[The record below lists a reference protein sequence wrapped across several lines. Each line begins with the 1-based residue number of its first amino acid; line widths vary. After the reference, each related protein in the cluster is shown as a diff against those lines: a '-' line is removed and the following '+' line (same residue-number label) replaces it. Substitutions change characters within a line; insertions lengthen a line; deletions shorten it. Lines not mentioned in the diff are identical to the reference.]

1 MPISE
6 LKLAK
11 ELIRRP
17 SITPKDAGAINIL
30 AKKLRS
36 LGFKCQLINFKNIKN
51 LYAKLGKSSPNF
63 CYAGHTDVVPPGNI
77 SDWSVNP
84 FKPTVKNNK
93 LIGRGA
99 NDMKASIACFVA
111 AVSRFKAKN
120 KKFNGSISLLITGDE
135 EGVAINGTKRVVEYL
150 KRKRE
155 KINFCLVGEPT
166 NPNKLGE
173 MIKIGRRGSITGRLT
188 ITGTQG
194 HVAYPHRANNPSNT
208 IVNILKRIKETK
220 LDNGTKK
227 VVKYLKRKKEKINF
241 CLVGEPTN
249 PNKLGEMIKIG
260 RRGSITGRL
269 TVIGTQ
275 GHVAYPHIAN
285 NPSNTLVKILKKIKE
300 VKLDKGTKNFQPSN
314 LEITKINIDNHTDNV
329 IPGSANAVFNIR
341 YNDKHSSS
349 SLKRKLNKIFRS
361 ITRKAKCKFNIK
373 YEVSGEA
380 FLTKPN
386 KTTYMIQNTIKK
398 ITGIKPKLSTAG
410 GTSDARFIRKIAPCL
425 EFGLVGKTMHK
436 IDESVPLPDLKKLTN
451 IYLNILENYFK

>member
-1 MPISE
+1 MPIISE

-17 SITPKDAGAINIL
+17 SVTPKDAGTINLL
-30 AKKLRS
+30 AKNLRS
-36 LGFKCQLINFKNIKN
+36 LGFKCQLINFKNVKN

-84 FKPTVKNNK
+84 FKPAIKNNK

-111 AVSRFKAKN
+111 AVSKFKTKN
-120 KKFNGSISLLITGDE
+120 RKFKGSISLLITGDE
-135 EGVAINGTKRVVEYL
+135 EGIAINGTKRVVKYL
-150 KRKRE
+150 KRKR
-155 KINFCLVGEPT
+155 
-166 NPNKLGE
+166 
-173 MIKIGRRGSITGRLT
+173 
-188 ITGTQG
+188 
-194 HVAYPHRANNPSNT
+194 
-208 IVNILKRIKETK
+208 
-220 LDNGTKK
+220 
-227 VVKYLKRKKEKINF
+227 EKINF

-275 GHVAYPHIAN
+275 GHVAYPHRAN
-285 NPSNTLVKILKKIKE
+285 NPSSTMVKILKKIKE
-300 VKLDKGTKNFQPSN
+300 IKLDKGTKDFQPSN
-314 LEITKINIDNHTDNV
+314 LEITKINIDNSADNV
-329 IPGSANAVFNIR
+329 IPGSASAVFNIR
-341 YNDKHSSS
+341 FNNKHSSG
-349 SLKRKLNKIFRS
+349 SLKRKLNGIFKS
-361 ITRKAKCKFNIK
+361 ITKKTKCKLNIK

-386 KTTYMIQNTIKK
+386 KTTYMIQDTIKK
-398 ITGIKPKLSTAG
+398 VTRIKPKLSTVG

-436 IDESVPLPDLKKLTN
+436 IDESVSLSDLKKLTN
-451 IYLNILENYFK
+451 IYQNILENYFK